1 MAKNCEVCGR
11 EFSALYPK
19 TSFEKHEV
27 CKVCKKRL
35 ETSEKNFDEVRKEI
49 LDEQSKCGNDFK
61 NYDSLINEIKTFPST
76 TGFGFENA
84 RIKEYL
90 GVTGGETALGT
101 GLITDFTAALYD
113 MYGTESPGLTNKIR
127 LAKDVALAKL
137 IENCKKLGA
146 NAVIG
151 VSFELTT
158 VESILIASANG
169 TAVIIEKE

>member
-1 MAKNCEVCGR
+1 
-11 EFSALYPK
+11 
-19 TSFEKHEV
+19 
-27 CKVCKKRL
+27 
-35 ETSEKNFDEVRKEI
+35 
-49 LDEQSKCGNDFK
+49 
-61 NYDSLINEIKTFPST
+61 
-76 TGFGFENA
+76 
-84 RIKEYL
+84 
-90 GVTGGETALGT
+90 
-101 GLITDFTAALYD
+101 